1 MEEKKLRTLRLTAKA
16 LGIAGSALILCALIL
31 ECFSLTSS
39 AAGTRSVTLLDFLG
53 PKMVTAFG
61 LIEMAIVFSLTN
73 FAIPQI
79 LTGSFAGIWVGFI
92 CREILGNPGA
102 SIGPGVYV
110 FILSAVLI
118 LASGIVFAVADN
130 KSKIYGTGDR
140 KAKILKK
147 LEVFCSASLGLS
159 MILFSIF
166 ELLKDRL

>member
-31 ECFSLTSS
+31 ECCSLTGSS
-39 AAGTRSVTLLDFLG
+39 AGTRSVTLLDFIG
-53 PKMVTAFG
+53 PKMITAFG
-61 LIEMAIVFSLTN
+61 LVEMSIVFSLVN
-73 FAIPQI
+73 YAVPQI
-79 LTGSFAGIWVGFI
+79 LTGSFAGIWAGFI
-92 CREILGNPGA
+92 CREIIKTQGA
-102 SIGPGVYV
+102 VIGPGSYV